1 MIFCQAYVDLRGK
14 LCFHFRPMITDTK
27 QTGEFGRLSGLEGWI
42 PPDMLLRAT
51 SHDPSKNRSVEQV
64 LETVKACADLW
75 DLNILAPYA
84 RLTYNFVAPVISS
97 EHGDA
102 VLKIGFD
109 SSKLNREFLA
119 LSLFDGQGAVKVH
132 KSDQTLSALLLER
145 ADPGLPLSL
154 DWDQQTAAFASL
166 TQDLWREAP
175 EEVGLPT
182 VASELEYRLRDL
194 EDMSKLLKESQLSE
208 RDATVQRA
216 INTLVELVGSSDERY
231 VVHGDLHAGNVLSS
245 RRSPWLSVDPI
256 GCVGERAFDVCALL
270 RDDYQV
276 LRKTTDPKELVNRR
290 VRELSIECSI
300 DDQRIRAWSFVE
312 AVRTQGWR
320 YKAGRSLQEWSSMI
334 ALVEPQ

>member
-1 MIFCQAYVDLRGK
+1 MSSDI
-14 LCFHFRPMITDTK
+14 K
-27 QTGEFGRLSGLEGWI
+27 QTVEFGRLSGLDGWI
-42 PPDMLLRAT
+42 PPDGLLRAT
-51 SHDPSKNRSVEQV
+51 SNDLSTNRSVEQV
-64 LETVKACADLW
+64 LETVRACANLW
-75 DLNILAPYA
+75 NLNILVPYTC
-84 RLTYNFVAPVISS
+84 LTYNFVAPVFSS

-109 SSKLNREFLA
+109 SSKLSRELLA
-119 LSLFDGQGAVKVH
+119 LSLFDGQGAVKVL
-132 KSDQTLSALLLER
+132 KSDKSLSALLLER

-154 DWDQQTAAFASL
+154 DWDQQTAAFAGL
-166 TQDLWREAP
+166 LKDLWREAP
-175 EEVGLPT
+175 EEVRLPT

-194 EDMSKLLKESQLSE
+194 EDMSKLLKESHFIE

-216 INTLVELVGSSDERY
+216 INTLVDLVGSSDERY

-270 RDDYQV
+270 RDNHRA
-276 LRKTTDPKELVNRR
+276 LHKATDPQELVCRR
-290 VRELSIECSI
+290 VRELSMECGI

-312 AVRTQGWR
+312 AVRIQGWR
-320 YKAGRSLQEWSSMI
+320 YKAGKSLEEWSSII